1 MEEKTRGWLDTATK
15 GIRFGPDR
23 RAVRKELADHLED
36 KHAALCRAFP
46 DIPPEEAEQ
55 RALDSMGDPAEI
67 GRELARLHRPWLG
80 YLWRASQ
87 VLLALCLL
95 WTISVGP
102 LDLWQGRGAEW
113 WDFDDL
119 PSFDGAEAAQ
129 ARYLPG
135 EDPDQLLALEPELEQ
150 AASEF
155 LWEKYLSN
163 DPLKMYVAFRIWNSY
178 LLAREP
184 RDRNAAC
191 DRFMDKMSSLTG
203 VFHNETMSFDR
214 ETGKPKH
221 FQAGS
226 LYFKGAPS
234 EDTRLDLWFP
244 DNRHTE
250 ECVSAYASLYPLIT
264 YYLNRLNDWGLC
276 FRRCKVCGKYFLA
289 KSQRYEL
296 CSDKCRKAQALQ
308 NKREFDERA
317 RENNYDLLYKNECQN
332 WRNKINRVKNT
343 AGFPADR
350 LEKIQ
355 AAFSD
360 FKKEALQRKKAVKT
374 GTASP
379 KEFTDWLYQQSNVIV
394 ELLTEY

>member
-1 MEEKTRGWLDTATK
+1 
-15 GIRFGPDR
+15 
-23 RAVRKELADHLED
+23 
-36 KHAALCRAFP
+36 
-46 DIPPEEAEQ
+46 
-55 RALDSMGDPAEI
+55 
-67 GRELARLHRPWLG
+67 
-80 YLWRASQ
+80 
-87 VLLALCLL
+87 
-95 WTISVGP
+95 
-102 LDLWQGRGAEW
+102 
-113 WDFDDL
+113 
-119 PSFDGAEAAQ
+119 
-129 ARYLPG
+129 
-135 EDPDQLLALEPELEQ
+135 
-150 AASEF
+150 
-155 LWEKYLSN
+155 
-163 DPLKMYVAFRIWNSY
+163 MYVAFRIWNSY
-178 LLAREP
+178 RLAREP

-191 DRFMDKMSSLTG
+191 DRFMDKMSRLTG
-203 VFHNETMSFDR
+203 VFQNETMSSDR
-214 ETGKPKH
+214 ETGKPKQ

-244 DNRHTE
+244 DNRRTE

-296 CSDKCRKAQALQ
+296 CSNKCRKAQALQ

-379 KEFTDWLYQQSNVIV
+379 KEFADWLYQ
-394 ELLTEY
+394 

>member
-1 MEEKTRGWLDTATK
+1 METGFVRHEPCYDRIVFVLTLDRKKMKERILIGEELQVRFRLQGDRDADVLCDTTRPLGT
-15 GIRFGPDR
+15 F
-23 RAVRKELADHLED
+23 LADFEH
-36 KHAALCRAFP
+36 
-46 DIPPEEAEQ
+46 
-55 RALDSMGDPAEI
+55 
-67 GRELARLHRPWLG
+67 
-80 YLWRASQ
+80 
-87 VLLALCLL
+87 
-95 WTISVGP
+95 
-102 LDLWQGRGAEW
+102 
-113 WDFDDL
+113 
-119 PSFDGAEAAQ
+119 
-129 ARYLPG
+129 
-135 EDPDQLLALEPELEQ
+135 DPDGEWNRLGLAPLREALHSNRWKQPALEQ
-150 AASEF
+150 AAGDF
-155 LWEKYLSN
+155 LQKKFDSG
-163 DPLKMYVAFRIWNSY
+163 DPLRMYAAFRIWNGY
-178 LLAREP
+178 LVTREYRE
-184 RDRNAAC
+184 RDKAC
-191 DRFMDKMSSLTG
+191 DRFMDKMSRLTG
-203 VFHNETMSFDR
+203 VFQTETMSFDR
-214 ETGKPKH
+214 ETGKPKQ

-244 DNRHTE
+244 DNRRTE

-355 AAFSD
+355 ASFSD

-394 ELLTEY
+394 ELTEI

>member
-1 MEEKTRGWLDTATK
+1 
-15 GIRFGPDR
+15 
-23 RAVRKELADHLED
+23 
-36 KHAALCRAFP
+36 
-46 DIPPEEAEQ
+46 
-55 RALDSMGDPAEI
+55 
-67 GRELARLHRPWLG
+67 
-80 YLWRASQ
+80 
-87 VLLALCLL
+87 
-95 WTISVGP
+95 
-102 LDLWQGRGAEW
+102 
-113 WDFDDL
+113 
-119 PSFDGAEAAQ
+119 
-129 ARYLPG
+129 
-135 EDPDQLLALEPELEQ
+135 
-150 AASEF
+150 
-155 LWEKYLSN
+155 
-163 DPLKMYVAFRIWNSY
+163 IWNSY

-191 DRFMDKMSSLTG
+191 DRFMDKMSRLTG
-203 VFHNETMSFDR
+203 VFQNETMSFNR
-214 ETGKPKH
+214 ETGKPKQ

-244 DNRHTE
+244 DNRRTE

-308 NKREFDERA
+308 NKREFDERS

-332 WRNKINRVKNT
+332 WR
-343 AGFPADR
+343 
-350 LEKIQ
+350 Q
-355 AAFSD
+355 ASFSD

-394 ELLTEY
+394 ELTEI